1 MVVVGGS
8 HIVGHSLYRL
18 FGVLHGHAHTGV
30 LDHGSVVQ
38 AVAAGHQVFAAK
50 AHVLQKSGKAA
61 VLGNAQRHGFNKERA
76 GGVQVDAAVKLLFA
90 GGPHLVPAGGVQR
103 DEHFA
108 DGVIH
113 ILCQIV
119 HAGHGQLAGKALA
132 QCPLVVRV
140 LGDNALFIIGDNG
153 HVLCGGK
160 GAQLGYV
167 LGIQLFLVQS
177 LAGAAVDDL
186 AAVVRKDAAALFI
199 QPQFLCQRQHARGG
213 TAGCQHDGDT
223 LCNCGIQCG
232 AGAGC
237 NFFLAVGQG
246 AIQIQCQNFDLCH
259 IKSSQFI

>member
-1 MVVVGGS
+1 M
-8 HIVGHSLYRL
+8 
-18 FGVLHGHAHTGV
+18 
-30 LDHGSVVQ
+30 
-38 AVAAGHQVFAAK
+38 
-50 AHVLQKSGKAA
+50 
-61 VLGNAQRHGFNKERA
+61 
-76 GGVQVDAAVKLLFA
+76 
-90 GGPHLVPAGGVQR
+90 
-103 DEHFA
+103 
-108 DGVIH
+108 
-113 ILCQIV
+113 
-119 HAGHGQLAGKALA
+119 
-132 QCPLVVRV
+132 

-186 AAVVRKDAAALFI
+186 AALFI